1 MCEWLFNCKFV
12 IDYNYINPTQVS
24 SYQIDLRPSKYVPPT
39 RKHKLQLISNK
50 VYPLN
55 WSWWR
60 RINVVLKILLWGT
73 KCLLWISKL
82 ISGSTKAL
90 YSHNIMYLRYMEGHI
105 WLLFK
110 IQSFACGRTD
120 GWTAGRP
127 DGRVGENNATGGP
140 NGSTDLSWV
149 GQLGLSVTIF
159 LPHNNQKQPNVA

>member
-1 MCEWLFNCKFV
+1 MCEWLFDCKFV

-73 KCLLWISKL
+73 NCFLWISKL
-82 ISGSTKAL
+82 NARSTKAL
-90 YSHNIMYLRYMEGHI
+90 HSHNTVYLRYMEGYI

-110 IQSFACGRTD
+110 IQSFACGR
-120 GWTAGRP
+120 P
-127 DGRVGENNATGGP
+127 DGSVKIMPLVAPTHQL
-140 NGSTDLSWV
+140 TLSWSELSWSV
-149 GQLGLSVTIF
+149 GADCGKKTCLILI
-159 LPHNNQKQPNVA
+159 

>member
-1 MCEWLFNCKFV
+1 MCEWLFDCKFV

-73 KCLLWISKL
+73 NCFLWISKL
-82 ISGSTKAL
+82 NAGSTKAL
-90 YSHNIMYLRYMEGHI
+90 HSHNTVYLRYMEGYI

-110 IQSFACGRTD
+110 IQSFVCGRP
-120 GWTAGRP
+120 AGRT

-140 NGSTDLSWV
+140 NSSADTELIWVELVSWGCV
-149 GQLGLSVTIF
+149 WQQLL
-159 LPHNNQKQPNVA
+159 